1 MTLTGA
7 SARHAAKRDTR
18 QRMVQT
24 MGSAARAAESI
35 LPLPPSQMSRLAA
48 ASTIPVTS
56 AVAQANIRMSSRNLV
71 IAAPCVHG
79 TPISSRPA
87 DSHAAGGLRQGGNLR
102 KRRTR
107 SPSRP
112 RRPPDRSAIT
122 ARTYS
127 TDRKP
132 LCWNCRDLI
141 GIAAPQRESLEPATV
156 AERGA
161 LSSWRFRWE
170 IRPLKQP
177 GPPGPRK
184 GSTPTWGHYAHRT
197 EPSQIKKAPPER
209 GYKGVP
215 QCSAAG
221 PPLRLPNP
229 DAAVWFQ
236 GVNRRPERSS
246 RSHVT

>member
-1 MTLTGA
+1 
-7 SARHAAKRDTR
+7 
-18 QRMVQT
+18 
-24 MGSAARAAESI
+24 
-35 LPLPPSQMSRLAA
+35 
-48 ASTIPVTS
+48 VTS

-87 DSHAAGGLRQGGNLR
+87 DSHAAGGLRQGGDLG

-112 RRPPDRSAIT
+112 RRPPDRSATT
-122 ARTYS
+122 AQTYS

-161 LSSWRFRWE
+161 LSSWRFRWD

-209 GYKGVP
+209 GYNGVP
-215 QCSAAG
+215 QCSAGG
-221 PPLRLPNP
+221 PPLRL
-229 DAAVWFQ
+229 A
-236 GVNRRPERSS
+236 NRDQTRRWL
-246 RSHVT
+246 